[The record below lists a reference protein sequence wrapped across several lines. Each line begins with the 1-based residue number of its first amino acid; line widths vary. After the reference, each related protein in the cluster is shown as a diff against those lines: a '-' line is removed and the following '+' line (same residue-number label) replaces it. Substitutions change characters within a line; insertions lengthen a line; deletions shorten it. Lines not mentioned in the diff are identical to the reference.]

1 MKLLCTF
8 PGRAGDILWALP
20 SVRALAELHDTRV
33 DFAVAGEFASLV
45 PLLEQRAPYLGKVWA
60 EPNWGLVPP
69 NEWDAPVDMA
79 GYDHVYHL
87 GYRTWPELPLAQF
100 THLALSIQVKAQ
112 GQTLPALE
120 LERPW
125 LDGTAPTAVD
135 RVKILPC
142 GGTVAVG
149 FTEAHFE
156 LKYGLFTL
164 LRHAGLGAW
173 LVPLP
178 VPNGRWSTEGT
189 CRGVSWSVAADMITV
204 SPIFFG
210 DCSALHVLAVAMGK
224 PVVLMECMEARWND
238 VFYPLGKTGRVRLVT
253 GLDGKPTWDARH
265 CADALREA
273 LK

>member
-1 MKLLCTF
+1 VKLLCTF

-20 SVRALAELHDTRV
+20 SVRALAELHNTRV
-33 DFAVAGEFASLV
+33 DFAVAGEFAGLV

-60 EPNWGLVPP
+60 EPTWGLVPP

-100 THLALSIQVKAQ
+100 THLALSLQVMGP
-112 GQTLPALE
+112 GQTLPALD

-125 LDGTAPTAVD
+125 LN
-135 RVKILPC
+135 
-142 GGTVAVG
+142 GGVSTLSHIAVG

-156 LKYGLFTL
+156 LKYGLFEL
-164 LRHAGLGAW
+164 LQEALTTW
-173 LVPLP
+173 LVQLP
-178 VPNGRWSTEGT
+178 VPDGRWVKEAG
-189 CRGVSWSVAADMITV
+189 CRGVGWTEAAQMIGYSKV
-204 SPIFFG
+204 FFG

-224 PVVLMECMEARWND
+224 PVVLMEPMEARWND
-238 VFYPLGKTGRVRLVT
+238 IFYPLGKTGRVRLVT
-253 GLDGKPTWDARH
+253 GLDGKPTFDSRH